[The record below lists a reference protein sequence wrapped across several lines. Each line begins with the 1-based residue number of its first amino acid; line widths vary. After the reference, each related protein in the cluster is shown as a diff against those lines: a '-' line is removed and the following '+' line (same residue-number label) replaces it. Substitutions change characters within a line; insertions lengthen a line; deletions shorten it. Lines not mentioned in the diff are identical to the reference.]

1 MAEKFKDM
9 VGTIISKQS
18 ACNTV
23 YKSDRCNI
31 DLMYCMICGSG
42 QPISPSARY
51 LNVMHSHSVYEFH
64 YILNGEVEIT
74 LEDGKKIKAFK
85 NQFIIIPPSLKHAI
99 TNESGEFKKILMSFD
114 LDTEGNDDEFY
125 TFVIKLM
132 RNPVP
137 HKGSARMTKIFNIIA
152 DMKRSDIHDK
162 HNMIFQMIVSYI
174 IEICNVLAEKHDIKN
189 TKMNMDK
196 RVEAAIRFINDN
208 LSMPITTAD
217 VAKSLYISPKQLSRI
232 FKDETG
238 QTPAEY
244 IRMSKNEH
252 ICKLLVE
259 TNLTLSDI
267 AELVGIPDSAALIKR
282 FKRIEGNTPIKY
294 KKNVAGKENSHGEEK

>member
-1 MAEKFKDM
+1 
-9 VGTIISKQS
+9 
-18 ACNTV
+18 
-23 YKSDRCNI
+23 
-31 DLMYCMICGSG
+31 MI
-42 QPISPSARY
+42 QV
-51 LNVMHSHSVYEFH
+51 L
-64 YILNGEVEIT
+64 
-74 LEDGKKIKAFK
+74 
-85 NQFIIIPPSLKHAI
+85 
-99 TNESGEFKKILMSFD
+99 
-114 LDTEGNDDEFY
+114 
-125 TFVIKLM
+125 
-132 RNPVP
+132 
-137 HKGSARMTKIFNIIA
+137 
-152 DMKRSDIHDK
+152 
-162 HNMIFQMIVSYI
+162 MIFQMILSYI

-267 AELVGIPDSAALIKR
+267 AELVGMPDSAALIKR

-294 KKNVAGKENSHGEEK
+294 KKKVAGRENSHGEEK